1 MITSGGCYN
10 EKQIVP
16 QRVEDLCGQYRTKG
30 EGRKYADKKRDEAK
44 SQTVSAEALS
54 DVCDSVKLPGL
65 SNTSPDLEEMY
76 EKVMSHSRG
85 KRSLN
90 TY

>member
-1 MITSGGCYN
+1 MLLFFCAFEVVITSGGCYN

-44 SQTVSAEALS
+44 SQTVSA
-54 DVCDSVKLPGL
+54 
-65 SNTSPDLEEMY
+65 
-76 EKVMSHSRG
+76 
-85 KRSLN
+85 
-90 TY
+90 